1 MPLQIPTFLKVGE
14 RLRLVKRSGI
24 NDIFDLLRRAGV
36 TRFKFAVPIVAYMC
50 NKRYRRRQFDNA
62 DSEFGNLEKPDIKE
76 IHCFRAVDFCGCEP
90 LQIPTFLKVG
100 KRLRLVK
107 RSALYNIEESRFDF
121 SKRLSK
127 QVGYLAGV
135 PFSCISRD
143 YSLSNHRRVDGDEI
157 FHLK

>member
-1 MPLQIPTFLKVGE
+1 MS
-14 RLRLVKRSGI
+14 RL
-24 NDIFDLLRRAGV
+24 
-36 TRFKFAVPIVAYMC
+36 KFAVPIVADMR
-50 NKRYRRRQFDNA
+50 NFRYRRLQYDIA
-62 DSEFGNLEKPDIKE
+62 DSKFGDLAKPNIKE

>member
-1 MPLQIPTFLKVGE
+1 MSRI
-14 RLRLVKRSGI
+14 
-24 NDIFDLLRRAGV
+24 
-36 TRFKFAVPIVAYMC
+36 KFAVPIVVDMC
-50 NKRYRRRQFDNA
+50 DLHYRRLQFDSA
-62 DSEFGNLEKPDIKE
+62 DSEFGDLEEPDIKE
-76 IHCFRAVDFCGCEP
+76 IHCFRAVDFCGNVP

-100 KRLRLVK
+100 EWLRLVK
-107 RSALYNIEESRFDF
+107 RSALYIEESRFDF

>member
-1 MPLQIPTFLKVGE
+1 MPPQIPTFLKVGE

-36 TRFKFAVPIVAYMC
+36 TASNSPFRLLPICVT
-50 NKRYRRRQFDNA
+50 
-62 DSEFGNLEKPDIKE
+62 SVIGGGNLIVQINNPSDYVKPNIKE